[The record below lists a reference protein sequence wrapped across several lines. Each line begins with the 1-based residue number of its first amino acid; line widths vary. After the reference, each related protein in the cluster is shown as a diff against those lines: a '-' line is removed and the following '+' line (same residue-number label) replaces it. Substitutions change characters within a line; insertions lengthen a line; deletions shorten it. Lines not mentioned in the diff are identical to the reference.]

1 MTSTRA
7 IAALFLVAALYDGLL
22 GAVFLV
28 APGWV
33 YEQAQVTPPNHW
45 AYVQFPAALLM
56 VFACMFVAIGINPIA
71 NRNLIPYGILLKV
84 SYCGLAFWYW
94 SIAGVPG
101 LWKPFAVIDL
111 IMAVLFALAFRKID
125 KRGRGVELGE
135 PGAESR

>member
-1 MTSTRA
+1 MRSTWA

-45 AYVQFPAALLM
+45 GYVQFPAALLM
-56 VFACMFVAIGINPIA
+56 VFACMFVAIAINPVA
-71 NRNLIPYGILLKV
+71 NRNLIVYGVLLKV
-84 SYCGLAFWYW
+84 SYCGLAFGYW
-94 SIAGVPG
+94 LSAGIPW

-111 IMAVLFALAFRKID
+111 VMAALFLFAR
-125 KRGRGVELGE
+125 VELGARRTSE
-135 PGAESR
+135 LA